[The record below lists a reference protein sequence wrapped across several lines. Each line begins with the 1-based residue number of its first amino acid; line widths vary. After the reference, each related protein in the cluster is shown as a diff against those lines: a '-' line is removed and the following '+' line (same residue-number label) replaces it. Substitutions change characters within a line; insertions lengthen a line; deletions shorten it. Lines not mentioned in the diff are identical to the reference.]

1 MEGTQESQD
10 LFCMFKS
17 SNIARVKLRECIP
30 GSVLW
35 TSHLESN
42 SVDALVDGCSMSKHW
57 PEYSFESLV
66 VVGASALL
74 VVAFSTPPTSTPAD
88 RQNTHSTGIQ
98 GAENASAFKVICRS
112 GEVLL
117 LLLLLNARILA
128 HCSSLLTSTILLRL
142 LLRLPCSAG
151 ASCCIHCA
159 NSITDYINGAC
170 KPLHTCAEDR
180 FAAETADS
188 KQLHQASG
196 GASTGS
202 PLLSQTRAW
211 MA

>member
-17 SNIARVKLRECIP
+17 SNIARVKLRECIA

-57 PEYSFESLV
+57 LEYSFESLV

-88 RQNTHSTGIQ
+88 RPEYTFHRNSRCRECFCFQ
-98 GAENASAFKVICRS
+98 GH
-112 GEVLL
+112 LP
-117 LLLLLNARILA
+117 
-128 HCSSLLTSTILLRL
+128 LR
-142 LLRLPCSAG
+142 
-151 ASCCIHCA
+151 
-159 NSITDYINGAC
+159 
-170 KPLHTCAEDR
+170 
-180 FAAETADS
+180 
-188 KQLHQASG
+188 
-196 GASTGS
+196 
-202 PLLSQTRAW
+202 
-211 MA
+211 